1 MITLHKNFI
10 SFHKGKRISALGVV
24 LLSTL
29 LLILFASCT
38 EVIFLPPMHGVDEIK
53 ITDVPSEPRDKDDT
67 FKLTVEGLS
76 SSKVTWTSSDTDV
89 VTVSSS
95 GKVTAVGP
103 GVAEDNCRV

>member
-1 MITLHKNFI
+1 
-10 SFHKGKRISALGVV
+10 
-24 LLSTL
+24 
-29 LLILFASCT
+29 
-38 EVIFLPPMHGVDEIK
+38 MHGVDEIK
-53 ITDVPSEPRDKDDT
+53 ITDVPSEPMDNDDT

-89 VTVSSS
+89 VTISSS

>member
-1 MITLHKNFI
+1 MHKNFI

-53 ITDVPSEPRDKDDT
+53 ITDVPSEPMDKDDT

-76 SSKVTWTSSDTDV
+76 SSKGHGHPLTRMLLQYHLAERSRLSDQ
-89 VTVSSS
+89 
-95 GKVTAVGP
+95 
-103 GVAEDNCRV
+103 E